1 MTTKII
7 VAANLTENTLDPL
20 RKLERE
26 GRVKLAMAD
35 KDGHPLDDVSD
46 AEAIF
51 RWRWSW
57 NGPQIDRL
65 LEAAP
70 RVRWIHAS
78 MAGIEPLLTPL
89 VMQRDITITNGAG
102 TYDEPIA
109 EWVMLAMLS
118 IAKQLPDFIAAKQEH
133 IWRDWSRL
141 MLGELT
147 NKTLLILGAGNIG
160 SEIARRAAAF
170 NMHVWGSRRSRK
182 PVEHIERMF
191 GEDDWRQAL
200 PQADFVIIAL
210 PSTPQTRGIFGAEE
224 LAAMKPG
231 AWIINI
237 ARGTII
243 DEQALIQALQN
254 GKIGGAWLD
263 TTSVEP
269 LPGDSPLWSLPN
281 VMITPHITW
290 WTEYTNQR
298 VTDLFLENLRCFQNG
313 EPLLNVVDKKAGY

>member
-7 VAANLTENTLDPL
+7 IAANLTENTLDPL
-20 RKLERE
+20 RQLERE

-35 KDGHPLDDVSD
+35 KDGNPLDDASD

-57 NGPQIDRL
+57 VGPQIDRL

-70 RVRWIHAS
+70 HVRWIHAS
-78 MAGIEPLLTPL
+78 MAGIEPLLTPA

-118 IAKQLPDFIAAKQEH
+118 IAKQLPDFIEAKQAH

-141 MLGELT
+141 TLGELT
-147 NKTLLILGAGNIG
+147 NKTLLILGAGHIG
-160 SEIARRAAAF
+160 SEIARRALVF

-182 PVEHIERMF
+182 PVENIERMF
-191 GEDDWRQAL
+191 GDDDWRQAL
-200 PQADFVIIAL
+200 PHADFVVVAL
-210 PSTPQTRGIFGAEE
+210 PSTPETRGVFGADE

-243 DEQALIQALQN
+243 NEQAMIQALRN
-254 GKIGGAWLD
+254 GTLGGAWLD

-269 LPGDSPLWSLPN
+269 LSAESPLWSLPN

-298 VTDLFLENLRCFQNG
+298 VTDLFLENLRRFQNG